1 MCKSFSGN
9 TRLAGFSLCFPVFPK
24 NNNNKM
30 FNIVDGEPFVK
41 VINYPQN
48 ANKQNTKKK

>member
-1 MCKSFSGN
+1 
-9 TRLAGFSLCFPVFPK
+9 
-24 NNNNKM
+24 M

-48 ANKQNTKKK
+48 ANKQNTKSFKFTKSVKQKLKISVYFFKYLRLFC